1 MRYNCTM
8 RYSIPEGTHD
18 IIPYGNRAKGEEWV
32 EDIARW
38 HWVEG
43 IIRDLCATFGYD
55 EIRTPTFEQ
64 TLLFRRA
71 VGEGT
76 DIVSKEMYDFTT
88 KGGTELTLRPE
99 GTAPTLRA
107 YMTHR
112 MDIVRPVTKLYYVG
126 PIFRHE
132 AKQKGRYRQHHQFGV
147 EVLGAKGPDVDGEVI
162 HLAMS
167 FFRRLGIQRLTLKVN
182 SVGTFES
189 RQRYVAAL
197 REFAEPLL
205 PEMSEDNQRRFRENA
220 LRMLDSKHER
230 DQKLLAN
237 APILADYLDDES
249 RIHFDGLRDILDA
262 FGVDYTVDPRLV
274 RGFDYYTKTA
284 FEVHSPD
291 LGSQSTLSGGGR
303 YDGLMEE
310 LGGRPTPGIG
320 FGLGIER
327 ALLAL
332 QAMGVETPETP
343 GMTAFLC
350 PIGEA
355 ARKSLVILL
364 TRLRDADISSDMDYT
379 GRKIAAMFDQAD
391 ARRARFAVLQGDNEL
406 AAGVVKIRDMATKAE
421 ETVPQ
426 DTLVEALRSRSPAPS

>member
-1 MRYNCTM
+1 MRYNLPM

-32 EDIARW
+32 EDTAKW

-43 IIRDLCATFGYD
+43 VIRDLCATFGYE

-64 TLLFRRA
+64 TQLFRRA

-76 DIVSKEMYDFTT
+76 DIVSKEMYDFAT

-107 YMTHR
+107 YLTHR
-112 MDIVRPVTKLYYVG
+112 MDIARRIAKLYYVG

-132 AKQKGRYRQHHQFGV
+132 AKQRGRYRQHHQFGV
-147 EVLGAKGPDVDGEVI
+147 EILGAKGPDVDAEVI
-162 HLAMS
+162 HLAMT

-189 RQRYVAAL
+189 RQKYVEAL
-197 REFAEPLL
+197 RQFAEPLL
-205 PEMSEDNQRRFRENA
+205 PRMSEDNQRRFRENA

-230 DQKLLAN
+230 DQQLLAD
-237 APILADYLDDES
+237 APTLADYLDDES
-249 RIHFDGLRDILDA
+249 RAHFDALKGLLDD

-291 LGSQSTLSGGGR
+291 LGAQSTLSGGGR
-303 YDGLMEE
+303 YDRLMEE
-310 LGGRPTPGIG
+310 LGGQVTPGIG

-332 QAMGVETPETP
+332 QAMGVATPES
-343 GMTAFLC
+343 GGITAYLC
-350 PIGEA
+350 PIGDA
-355 ARKSLVILL
+355 ARKPLVLL
-364 TRLRDADISSDMDYT
+364 LARLRDAGISADMDYA
-379 GRKIAAMFDQAD
+379 GRKPGAMFEDAD
-391 ARRARFAVLQGDNEL
+391 RLRARYAVIAGDNEL
-406 AAGVVKIRDMATKAE
+406 AEGVVKLRDMVTKAE
-421 ETVPQ
+421 ETVPL
-426 DTLVEALRSRSPAPS
+426 TGAVEALTAR